1 MCEIYFKIIKNCKN
15 VKVVRGQTSRFKTVE
30 IHKPDPKSWK
40 KNLEGLD
47 N

>member
-1 MCEIYFKIIKNCKN
+1 MKFISKSLKTAKTN

-30 IHKPDPKSWK
+30 IHKPDPKSWE
-40 KNLEGLD
+40 KNSEGSD